1 MKTGDFLINGKTG
14 MLELNSFLESYPTIT
29 IPKRKKTFQ
38 AIEGASSQSILDENA
53 YDNREIDLSII
64 VRANNELDRTMR
76 VSALVSAFD
85 SANYIDFTY
94 YGEPNFTYKITNA
107 DVISQARLS
116 RISYWTRLTLKLS
129 AQAFKYYV
137 PESSFDVNGT
147 IELFNRFE
155 YESRPL
161 IVTSGTTVTINDV
174 TYEFK
179 NPNGTINI
187 DCDEEQQ
194 DVYDD
199 SGVIENAFEL
209 MQEFPSLKSGNN
221 VIEIEDGK
229 IYPRWRTI

>member
-1 MKTGDFLINGKTG
+1 MKTGDFFINGKTG
-14 MLELNSFLESYPTIT
+14 MLDLNSFLESYPTIS

-38 AIEGASSQSILDENA
+38 AIEGSNAQAILDENA
-53 YDNREIDLSII
+53 WDNRDIDLSIV
-64 VRANNELDRTMR
+64 VRADNELDRTMR

-85 SANYIDFTY
+85 TAGYIDFTY
-94 YGEPNFTYKITNA
+94 YGEPNFAYRITNA
-107 DVISQARLS
+107 DVVSQARLS
-116 RISYWTRLTLKLS
+116 RISYWTKLTMKLS
-129 AQAFKYYV
+129 TQAFKYYV
-137 PESSFDVNGT
+137 PETFYKVDGS
-147 IELFNRFE
+147 IELFNKFE
-155 YESRPL
+155 YPSRPL

-199 SGVIENAFEL
+199 SGVVENAFEL
-209 MQEFPSLKSGNN
+209 TQEFPSLKSGNN
-221 VIEIEDGK
+221 IIEIEDGK

>member
-1 MKTGDFLINGKTG
+1 MRKGDFLIDGKTG

-29 IPKRKKTFQ
+29 IPKRKKTFR
-38 AIEGASSQSILDENA
+38 AIEGASSQAILDENA
-53 YDNREIDLSII
+53 YDNREIDLSIV
-64 VRANNELDRTMR
+64 VRADNELDRTMR
-76 VSALVSAFD
+76 VSALISSFD

-94 YGEPNFTYKITNA
+94 YGEPNFTYKVTNA

-137 PESSFDVNGT
+137 PESFFNVNGT

-161 IVTSGTTVTINDV
+161 IVTNGSSVTINDKI
-174 TYEFK
+174 F
-179 NPNGTINI
+179 NFNNSGSTINI

-194 DVYDD
+194 DIFND
-199 SGVIENAFEL
+199 SGVIENAYDIT
-209 MQEFPSLKSGNN
+209 QEFPKLRSGNN
-221 VIEIEDGK
+221 TISFTNGK